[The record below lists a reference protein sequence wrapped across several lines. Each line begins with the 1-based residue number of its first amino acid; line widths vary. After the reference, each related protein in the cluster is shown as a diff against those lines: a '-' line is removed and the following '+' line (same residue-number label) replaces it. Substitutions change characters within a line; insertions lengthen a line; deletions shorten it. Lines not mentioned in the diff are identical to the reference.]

1 MADYNVNMKQWNGTS
16 FDNVLP
22 LAYNA
27 KQLGG
32 QSLEEVKQWVQD
44 NNLLLYTGQYT
55 GTGTHG
61 ATNPNSVTIPFSPI
75 LFIAPYS
82 RARTQYGKS
91 EGYWQQGVMVV
102 AGTSVD
108 NKTYNRITLGTSSHE
123 VFIYLDADGKTIKF
137 YSGDN
142 GAQQNN
148 KGTIYKFAAIGGHD
162 MGVATE

>member
-32 QSLEEVKQWVQD
+32 QSLAEVKQWVQD
-44 NNLLLYTGQYT
+44 NNLLLYTGQYI
-55 GTGTHG
+55 GTGTYG
-61 ATNPNSVTIPFSPI
+61 ARNPNSVTIPFSPI
-75 LFIAPYS
+75 LFIPPYS
-82 RARTQYGKS
+82 RVKRQNASSQGF
-91 EGYWQQGVMVV
+91 WQQGVMVV

-108 NKTYNRITLGTSSHE
+108 NKTYNGILLDPALHE

-137 YSGDN
+137 YSDDD
-142 GAQQNN
+142 GAQQN
-148 KGTIYKFAAIGGHD
+148 KSGTIYHFAAIGGYD
-162 MGVATE
+162 IGGAN